1 MKYIQRIARGCCC
14 SSSQS
19 IAEELKQKLI
29 QLVTDK
35 LNEIVVNPNNS
46 LSMEEASRIIS
57 SKFDEL
63 LAIDD
68 VDENNIATDSDI
80 SDLFGG

>member
-14 SSSQS
+14 SPSQS

-68 VDENNIATDSDI
+68 VDEDNIATDSDI

>member
-1 MKYIQRIARGCCC
+1 MKYMQRIIRGCCC
-14 SSSQS
+14 ASSPSV
-19 IAEELKQKLI
+19 AEELKNKLI

-63 LAIDD
+63 LNIEDIDG
-68 VDENNIATDSDI
+68 ENIATDQDI
-80 SDLFGG
+80 SDLFGD